1 MAFVRYERAW
11 PWFSWVPHSRRTTFD
26 LKRGSRHEGS
36 VGDGIP
42 SSSEY
47 MADRNGF
54 GDFEGTVLCL
64 SLESY
69 HRYSTSDKKRCDGD
83 GTGTANLKG
92 DFLSVVEATPTPAAL
107 KENEMTAATEN
118 VLADKAVW
126 VTITH
131 KAYRKSPI

>member
-1 MAFVRYERAW
+1 
-11 PWFSWVPHSRRTTFD
+11 
-26 LKRGSRHEGS
+26 
-36 VGDGIP
+36 
-42 SSSEY
+42 

-69 HRYSTSDKKRCDGD
+69 HRYPTSDKERCDGD
-83 GTGTANLKG
+83 GPGTANMKG
-92 DFLSVVEATPTPAAL
+92 DFLNVVEATPTSAAL
-107 KENEMTAATEN
+107 KGTEMTAATEN

-131 KAYRKSPI
+131 MAYRKLPI